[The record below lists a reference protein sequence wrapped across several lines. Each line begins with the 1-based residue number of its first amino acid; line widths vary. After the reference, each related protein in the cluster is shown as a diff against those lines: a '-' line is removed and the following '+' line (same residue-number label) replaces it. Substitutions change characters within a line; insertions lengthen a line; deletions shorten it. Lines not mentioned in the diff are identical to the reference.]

1 MKSRLVALGGL
12 LVLAASCTD
21 DKPNRRWSTAITG
34 PSKPALT
41 LRNLPAN
48 SSTICVATVRKRDQL
63 LAKKPT
69 ANHASL
75 DATIDDVCQ

>member
-1 MKSRLVALGGL
+1 MNSRFLALGGL
-12 LVLAASCTD
+12 LVLAGCAD
-21 DKPNRRWSTAITG
+21 DKPGRPSSNLITG

-41 LRNLPAN
+41 LRNLPRTA
-48 SSTICVATVRKRDQL
+48 STICVATVRKRDQL
-63 LAKKPT
+63 LAKRPT